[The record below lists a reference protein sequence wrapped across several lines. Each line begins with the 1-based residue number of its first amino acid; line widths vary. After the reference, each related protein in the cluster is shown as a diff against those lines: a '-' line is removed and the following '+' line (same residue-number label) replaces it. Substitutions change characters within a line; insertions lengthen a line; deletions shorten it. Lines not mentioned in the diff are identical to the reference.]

1 MSDSDPH
8 IYCIGPLTLDLAQ
21 GRLFSASGDVVL
33 RPKAFRML
41 AALARQ
47 GGRVVPKEE
56 LLAEV
61 WPDVIVSEDSLT
73 QCVHELRHALGSE
86 VSGLLR
92 TLPRRGYMLAE
103 AGPAALALPEMAGD
117 EVEPG
122 SIAVMPLVLP
132 PEAGPRDRLLFDG
145 LAHDVI
151 TRLARLRAF
160 RVTGRGSTFAL
171 RHMAEDPVRL
181 RGLLKVA
188 YVVSGRVCA
197 PLTGDR
203 LRILVDLVRT
213 RDGTL
218 EWSDEVVLPAE
229 GIASAALEV
238 ADRLV
243 AAIALAVTE
252 AERRRALSLRNAQPR
267 AWEEFHLGLDSVHRF
282 SVAGMTQ
289 ALEHFNAATEM
300 DPRFARAHAFA
311 SFCKYYFAFAG
322 LTADRQSGAEAALTS
337 AAAALDA
344 DDSCPPAHWAYGRAL
359 WLKGNPEAGLT
370 HVAHALDL
378 SPSFV
383 QAHYMMG
390 FIEAQSGDPKAA
402 LAHLERAEDLS
413 PFDPF
418 LASIQIVRAGALLRL
433 GDREGA
439 ALWAQR
445 AAGHRTAYSQMLCY
459 AALILDW
466 AGEAAAAREIAAR
479 LRAADPDYSAERL
492 FGTLYALP
500 PDVTRD
506 LQEAQARLRL

>member
-1 MSDSDPH
+1 
-8 IYCIGPLTLDLAQ
+8 
-21 GRLFSASGDVVL
+21 
-33 RPKAFRML
+33 ML

-103 AGPAALALPEMAGD
+103 AAPAALALPEMAGD

-506 LQEAQARLRL
+506 LQEAQARLGL